1 MHFRSTQRLT
11 REKLAI
17 GEHFFFSP
25 SLVQRKMSGREIPML
40 TFPEGWSTLGGKL
53 RGWCILP
60 ELDYVQAMVA
70 VGVPCHQYLRAYEKA
85 DI

>member
-1 MHFRSTQRLT
+1 
-11 REKLAI
+11 
-17 GEHFFFSP
+17 
-25 SLVQRKMSGREIPML
+25 ML